1 MSLKEHVKFFG
12 QYVLKPRAV
21 GAVSPSSPSLARKML
36 KWIDWPNVGTVVE
49 YGPGT
54 GAFTKHI
61 LSRMHPGTRFLA
73 IEVNPNFISIL
84 SRRYPEVRVYQDSVE
99 NVQPICRQEGIDEVD
114 VIISGLPWASFRKKD
129 QAKYLRA
136 MMGVLRPGGCFAT
149 FAYWQGRGFFCRP
162 GGGFA
167 ACCVNTS
174 LTSKPA
180 GPPGPISPRP
190 SFIAAAAE

>member
-36 KWIDWPNVGTVVE
+36 EWIDWPNVGTVVE

-61 LSRMHPGTRFLA
+61 LSRMQPAARFLA
-73 IEVNPNFISIL
+73 IEVNPKFIDVL

-114 VIISGLPWASFRKKD
+114 AIISGLPWASFRKKD

-136 MMGVLRPGGCFAT
+136 MMGVLKPGGCFAT
-149 FAYWQGRGFFCRP
+149 FAYLQG
-162 GGGFA
+162 
-167 ACCVNTS
+167 
-174 LTSKPA
+174 LLLPA
-180 GPPGPISPRP
+180 GRRFRGMVRQYFSHVETSRTAWANLPPAFVYRCRR
-190 SFIAAAAE
+190 